1 MELSNNRRAKTMNV
15 DDEIPTS
22 SLHSDLRRHA
32 TMAMEITGQDWLML
46 GHGDKLC
53 PNVAASASL
62 EVTTER
68 VTSLLLIRLVAIVAP
83 SHRFKDLSTTT
94 ICQTMSDSR
103 YITSYWPEA
112 VTETVT
118 RELTCFVRAIF
129 QGYNRVP
136 YHNFEHAYQVII
148 SANKLMDLVLQSASL
163 EPVQCSSESLRFDED
178 PLMHLALLFGALIHD
193 VEHQGVPN
201 KQLVLEK
208 HPLALQYNDQSI
220 AEQRSLTIG
229 FTELLKPAYDNLRQ
243 VMFPST
249 FSGDGYRCFRE
260 AVTNLILATDIATP
274 ERGEIVRKKWD
285 TAFEGPSSEPLLRVI
300 DKNKSS
306 RKEEMLA
313 APLLQP
319 PNDHPT
325 PNHQRRKKSVKE
337 VFEKKKDPPVKPPS
351 DSWVELGS
359 TPSTHFQRDT
369 GPSMHDSLAFW
380 WFCPDELNGDEDS
393 DSHGLLEDGT
403 AFVPASVQEMTLSD
417 NSFNED
423 FEASITLFPE
433 PEKNLWEDYS
443 CEHTGTCVDFGI
455 STQIE
460 EEVVDEKLRT
470 MSLLEH
476 ILLVSDVAHTMQS
489 WDIMEKFAYRLAEE
503 IQTSIT
509 EGRSGGIIDDPL
521 SDWYSNQSAFL
532 HGYILPL
539 TQRLEKTGF
548 IPTASE
554 DRGEWFLSKLV
565 RNNLNRWQEQGHD
578 IILAWRRDRDKEIK
592 KKKIKTKKKKKK
604 KTRKMFLSKGSKD
617 RAGKNEVSKSVD
629 GNQSWKDHPSV
640 IIVQDD
646 DILVAGKDKNP
657 RAVREASYPDS

>member
-1 MELSNNRRAKTMNV
+1 MNV
-15 DDEIPTS
+15 DDETPTS

-46 GHGDKLC
+46 GHGDELC

-83 SHRFKDLSTTT
+83 AHRFKDLSTTT
-94 ICQTMSDSR
+94 ICQTMLGSR
-103 YITSYWPEA
+103 YITSYWPET
-112 VTETVT
+112 VTESVT
-118 RELTCFVRAIF
+118 RELRCFIRAIF

-163 EPVQCSSESLRFDED
+163 EPVQGSSESLRFDED

-229 FTELLKPAYDNLRQ
+229 FAELLKPAYDNLRQ

-274 ERGEIVRKKWD
+274 ERGEIVRKKWG
-285 TAFEGPSSEPLLRVI
+285 TAFEGPSSETLLRVI

-306 RKEEMLA
+306 RKKGMLG

-319 PNDHPT
+319 PNDHST
-325 PNHQRRKKSVKE
+325 SNHQRRKKKSVKE
-337 VFEKKKDPPVKPPS
+337 VCEKKKDPPVKPPS
-351 DSWVELGS
+351 DSWVELGG

-380 WFCPDELNGDEDS
+380 WFCPNELNGEEDS
-393 DSHGLLEDGT
+393 DSHGVLEDDA
-403 AFVPASVQEMTLSD
+403 AFVSASVQEMTLSN

-423 FEASITLFPE
+423 SEASITLFPE
-433 PEKNLWEDYS
+433 PEKNLPSVEKGEDYS
-443 CEHTGTCVDFGI
+443 CDYTGTCVDSGI

-489 WDIMEKFAYRLAEE
+489 WDIMKKFAYRLAEE

-565 RNNLNRWQEQGHD
+565 KNNLNRWQEQGHD
-578 IILAWRRDRDKEIK
+578 IILAWRRDRDKKLK
-592 KKKIKTKKKKKK
+592 KKKIKTKKKKRKK
-604 KTRKMFLSKGSKD
+604 KSRKKFLPKGCKD
-617 RAGKNEVSKSVD
+617 RAGKKEGSKSVD
-629 GNQSWKDHPSV
+629 GNQSSKDRRSV
-640 IIVQDD
+640 MIVQDD
-646 DILVAGKDKNP
+646 DMLMAGKGKNP